1 MTSCA
6 LLLHGQLR
14 KGSCVWSVPDFM
26 NLRHALNANGGDS
39 LELWRHRYEY
49 TEPLRTTDS
58 GCFPSLWGGGG
69 GGGGG
74 ADCLYVIKYYEESP
88 KQCGETKPW
97 NNKNIYISLSYL
109 SGKRGH
115 QTLPEI
121 PREYRFNQKHLRSG
135 TKPSTNTFVSY
146 SSHIPRTHPLTLWD
160 RMNFLPQTSPYP
172 TDNLGQMKVP
182 QQIDAEKCN

>member
-1 MTSCA
+1 MDSYARVVVCGQYLILWIYGMLWMLMEGTAWSFEGIATNTLNRC
-6 LLLHGQLR
+6 GQLTM
-14 KGSCVWSVPDFM
+14 G
-26 NLRHALNANGGDS
+26 A
-39 LELWRHRYEY
+39 
-49 TEPLRTTDS
+49 
-58 GCFPSLWGGGG
+58 FPAWGRGGGS
-69 GGGGG
+69 
-74 ADCLYVIKYYEESP
+74 ADCHYVIKYYEESP

-97 NNKNIYISLSYL
+97 NNKNIYISLSHL
-109 SGKRGH
+109 SGERGH

-146 SSHIPRTHPLTLWD
+146 SSRIPRTHPLTLWD